1 MRNYLKS
8 SCSNFLLSLAALLA
22 TIVFSSCNEKKVDS
36 MIQYPTEQYE
46 YASLDTAKAKFN
58 ATVYVP
64 IYSHSY
70 MVNGKRPTDFA
81 ATLSIRSTDFKDSVF
96 VSNIDYYNSK
106 GELIK
111 KYINKVLLLKPMHSS
126 EFIVEE
132 TDRTGGAGAY
142 FIVNWSSK
150 NKVSEPL
157 VQAIMLSTINSL
169 GFSFKTDGIK
179 IPPR

>member
-1 MRNYLKS
+1 MRTCLKR
-8 SCSNFLLSLAALLA
+8 SCGSFLLLAALLTSA
-22 TIVFSSCNEKKVDS
+22 IFLSCNDKTPDH
-36 MIQYPTEQYE
+36 IAQYPTEEYE
-46 YASLDTAKAKFN
+46 YTSLDTAKAKVHT
-58 ATVYVP
+58 TVYVP

-81 ATLSIRSTDFKDSVF
+81 ATLSIRSTDFRDSIF

-132 TDRTGGAGAY
+132 ADRAGGAGAY

-150 NKVSEPL
+150 YGISEPL
-157 VQAIMLSTINSL
+157 VQAIMLSTDGSL

-179 IPPR
+179 ISPR